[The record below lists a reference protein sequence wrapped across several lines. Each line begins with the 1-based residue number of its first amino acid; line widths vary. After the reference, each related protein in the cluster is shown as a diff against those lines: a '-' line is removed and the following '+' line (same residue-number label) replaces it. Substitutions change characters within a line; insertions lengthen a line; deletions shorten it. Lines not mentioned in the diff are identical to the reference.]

1 MDTFVL
7 VRFFVVV
14 IVCDSF
20 HEPRHI
26 DKYIP
31 FTHIMINA
39 GSVLSFEG
47 KTTQHWF
54 TYFQITGQ

>member
-1 MDTFVL
+1 
-7 VRFFVVV
+7 
-14 IVCDSF
+14 
-20 HEPRHI
+20 
-26 DKYIP
+26 
-31 FTHIMINA
+31 MINA